1 MEIKKTASLI
11 PLCRLWKKG
20 KERGN
25 LPALICCAALLAS
38 ACSFT
43 EPLARPDMALPEQW
57 QEAAPATGAA
67 MPSADWWRGFGSL
80 RLDALIAEAFAGNP
94 DLRVQ
99 GERVIQAELAL
110 RAANASLFPS
120 LNLSGNSGRNRNDPG
135 SNSAA
140 ATSDRENSAL
150 NLAASYEVDLWG
162 RVSADI
168 ASGKA
173 SLAASRHDYDG
184 ARLSLAASVATAWF
198 QYLASV
204 ERLDIARENLAI
216 AERVHKVVEAR
227 YRHGAVS
234 ALDLSRQTTT
244 VLTQRAQID
253 PLEVQVR
260 QTRMALDILCGRT
273 PSPAAAQDTDTLAG
287 LSIPAIEAGLPS
299 ELLLRRPDIA
309 SAESRLDA
317 AAANVGA
324 ARAEL
329 FPRITLSAGGGLAT
343 DVLLS
348 LAHPSSVISLSAAL
362 LQTVFDGGRL
372 RAQVETARSQERE
385 LLETYRKTI
394 LAALKEVEDSL
405 SNAARD
411 TRQEEAHAQILA
423 EAERGLRLAE
433 LRYSTGA
440 DDLLSVLDAQRTRFS
455 VQDQLAQLRLAR
467 LTDAVNLFK
476 ALGGG
481 WKRPEPD
488 QP

>member
-1 MEIKKTASLI
+1 MK
-11 PLCRLWKKG
+11 PLAL
-20 KERGN
+20 
-25 LPALICCAALLAS
+25 LICTALLTA

-43 EPLARPDMALPEQW
+43 EPITRPDMALSEQW
-57 QEAAPATGAA
+57 LEAAVPATDAA
-67 MPSADWWRGFGSL
+67 MPSAEWWRSFGSP
-80 RLDALIAEAFAGNP
+80 RLDDLINEAFEGNP

-110 RAANASLFPS
+110 RVANASLFPS
-120 LNLSGNSGRNRNDPG
+120 LDLSGNSGWRRDDPG
-135 SNSAA
+135 SRSSTAVSKSKN
-140 ATSDRENSAL
+140 TSL

-162 RVSADI
+162 RVSSSI

-173 SLAASRHDYDG
+173 SLAASQYDYEG
-184 ARLSLAASVATAWF
+184 ARLSLASSVATAWF

-204 ERLDIARENLAI
+204 ERLEIARENLAI
-216 AERVHKVVEAR
+216 AERVYKVVEAR
-227 YRHGAVS
+227 YRNGAVS

-260 QTRMALDILCGRT
+260 QTRMALDILCGRA
-273 PSPAAAQDTDTLAG
+273 PSPSSAESPDTLAG
-287 LSIPAIEAGLPS
+287 LTIPAIDAGLPS

-309 SAESRLDA
+309 SAEARLA
-317 AAANVGA
+317 AASANVGV

-329 FPRITLSAGGGLAT
+329 FPSITLSAGGGLAT
-343 DVLLS
+343 DVLFS
-348 LAHPSSVISLSAAL
+348 LTHPASVISLSARV
-362 LQTVFDGGRL
+362 LQTIFDGGRL
-372 RAQVETARSQERE
+372 RAQVETARSRERE

-394 LAALKEVEDSL
+394 LSALQEVELSL

-411 TRQEEAHAQILA
+411 TRQEEAQAQILA
-423 EAERGLRLAE
+423 EADRGLRLAE

-440 DDLLSVLDAQRTRFS
+440 DDLLSVLDAQRTRFT

-467 LTDAVNLFK
+467 LTGTVNLFK

-481 WKRPEPD
+481 WRQMPPS
-488 QP
+488 P

>member
-1 MEIKKTASLI
+1 MKPLVPASLCI
-11 PLCRLWKKG
+11 
-20 KERGN
+20 
-25 LPALICCAALLAS
+25 ALLAA

-43 EPLARPDMALPEQW
+43 DPIARPDIAMSGQW
-57 QEAAPATGAA
+57 LEAEAASNAA
-67 MPSADWWRGFGSL
+67 MPSAEWWRSFGSP
-80 RLDALIAEAFAGNP
+80 RLDALIAEAFEGNP

-110 RAANASLFPS
+110 RTANASLFPS
-120 LNLSGNSGRNRNDPG
+120 LKLSGNSGWNRNDDGPRG
-135 SNSAA
+135 NDI
-140 ATSDRENSAL
+140 ATEKKNTEL
-150 NLAASYEVDLWG
+150 NLAASYEIDLWG
-162 RVSADI
+162 RVSASI

-173 SLAASRHDYDG
+173 SLAASQYDYEG

-204 ERLDIARENLAI
+204 ERLEIARENLAI

-227 YRHGAVS
+227 YRNGAVS

-260 QTRMALDILCGRT
+260 QTRMALDILCGRA
-273 PSPAAAQDTDTLAG
+273 PSPPSARPEDEEKLAALT
-287 LSIPAIEAGLPS
+287 IPAIDAGLPS

-309 SAESRLDA
+309 GAEARLVA
-317 AAANVGA
+317 SSANVGV

-329 FPRITLSAGGGLAT
+329 FPAITLSGGGGLVT
-343 DVLLS
+343 DALFS
-348 LAHPSSVISLSAAL
+348 LTRPASVVNLSAAIV
-362 LQTVFDGGRL
+362 QSIFDGGRL
-372 RAQVETARSQERE
+372 RAQVDTARSRERE
-385 LLETYRKTI
+385 LLEAYRKTI
-394 LAALKEVEDSL
+394 LSALQEVELSL

-411 TRQEEAHAQILA
+411 TRQEEAQAQILV
-423 EAERGLRLAE
+423 EADRGLRLAE

-467 LTDAVNLFK
+467 LTDTVNLFK

-481 WKRPEPD
+481 WRQGTEP
-488 QP
+488 

>member
-1 MEIKKTASLI
+1 MKTS
-11 PLCRLWKKG
+11 
-20 KERGN
+20 
-25 LPALICCAALLAS
+25 ALACVCVAFLAA

-43 EPLARPDMALPEQW
+43 EPIARPDIALSGQW
-57 QEAAPATGAA
+57 LEAGSASNAA
-67 MPSADWWRGFGSL
+67 MPSAEWWRSFGSP
-80 RLDALIAEAFAGNP
+80 RLDALITEAFEGNP

-110 RAANASLFPS
+110 RTANASLFPS
-120 LNLSGNSGRNRNDPG
+120 LKLSGNSGWNRNDSGSG
-135 SNSAA
+135 SNNAV
-140 ATSDRENSAL
+140 TEKKNTTL
-150 NLAASYEVDLWG
+150 NLAASYEIDLWG
-162 RVSADI
+162 RVSASI

-173 SLAASRHDYDG
+173 SLAASRYDYEG

-204 ERLDIARENLAI
+204 ERLEIARENLAI
-216 AERVHKVVEAR
+216 AERVFKVVEAR
-227 YRHGAVS
+227 YRNGAVS

-244 VLTQRAQID
+244 VLSQRAQID

-260 QTRMALDILCGRT
+260 QTRLALDILCGRA
-273 PSPAAAQDTDTLAG
+273 PSPPSTGPADTLAG
-287 LSIPAIEAGLPS
+287 LAIPVIDAGLPS

-309 SAESRLDA
+309 GAEARLEA
-317 AAANVGA
+317 ASANVSV

-329 FPRITLSAGGGLAT
+329 FPAITLSGGGGLAT
-343 DVLLS
+343 DVLFS
-348 LAHPSSVISLSAAL
+348 LARPASVINLSMAIV
-362 LQTVFDGGRL
+362 QTIFDGGRL
-372 RAQVETARSQERE
+372 RAQADTARSRERE

-394 LAALKEVEDSL
+394 LSALQEVELSL

-411 TRQEEAHAQILA
+411 TRQEEAQAQILV

-440 DDLLSVLDAQRTRFS
+440 DDLLSVLDAQRTRFA

-481 WKRPEPD
+481 WRQNPGS
-488 QP
+488 